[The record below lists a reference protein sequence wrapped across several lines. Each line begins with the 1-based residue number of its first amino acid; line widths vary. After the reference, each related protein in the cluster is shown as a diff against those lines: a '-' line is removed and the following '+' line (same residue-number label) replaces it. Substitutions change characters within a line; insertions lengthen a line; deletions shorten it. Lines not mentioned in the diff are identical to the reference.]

1 MLLNFIVLV
10 LRETLEA
17 SILISLMLVI
27 SIHRG
32 LHLRWVFLALP
43 LGLLGALAYAACLP
57 LISEWFDYAGQEVSG
72 ATLQFLIYI
81 LVLLLFFNL
90 RVHRSNSTNPQL
102 VWLMIAV
109 VAVAVIREGSE
120 LVIFFSGFLQ
130 GGGYWLNAAT
140 SGMIG
145 LAIGMSTG
153 ALCYYLLLS
162 CKSTTSLWI
171 CSLLLCLVVAGMVM
185 QGTQLLMQ
193 ADWLASR
200 PALWDS
206 NWLLAES
213 SIAGQTAY
221 AIFGYEATPSATELA
236 SYLFAMLLLCGP
248 LLVRQFKYREQ
259 F

>member
-17 SILISLMLVI
+17 SILISLMMVI
-27 SIHRG
+27 SNHRG
-32 LHLRWVFLALP
+32 LHLRWIFLALP
-43 LGLLGALAYAACLP
+43 LGLLGALAYATYLP
-57 LISEWFDYAGQEVSG
+57 QISEWFDYAGQEVTG
-72 ATLQFLIYI
+72 ATLQFLIYF
-81 LVLLLFFNL
+81 LVVLLFFIL
-90 RVHRSNSTNPQL
+90 RFRPSKPAPQL

-109 VAVAVIREGSE
+109 VAVAIIREGSE
-120 LVIFFSGFLQ
+120 LVIFFSGFFQ
-130 GGGYWLNAAT
+130 GGGHWLNAAT

-162 CKSTTSLWI
+162 CDATKSLWI
-171 CSLLLCLVVAGMVM
+171 SSILLCLVVAGMVM
-185 QGTQLLMQ
+185 QGTQLLIQ
-193 ADWLASR
+193 ADWLSSN
-200 PALWDS
+200 PALWNS
-206 NWLLAES
+206 NWLLSES

-221 AIFGYEATPSATELA
+221 AIFGYEATPSSTELA

-248 LLVRQFKYREQ
+248 LLVRQVKNREQ